1 MNLSLLAEQIAQQDA
16 VEWLGLAFGILYVVL
31 ATYEKPACWIF
42 GILSSACIAWKSITD
57 YKLIADAM
65 LQLFYMGIG
74 VYGLILW
81 YHGNE
86 SQGKK
91 PITFSP
97 WQSHLRAIII
107 CLVISAPLS
116 WLLVHYADARYGY
129 IDTLLTSLSVW
140 TTFLLIRKDLYNW
153 VYWIGIDI
161 VYVILYW
168 KSDGVLFALLFFM
181 YTVIS
186 IWGLRQWK
194 QSLKEGNYVRNIE
207 PL

>member
-31 ATYEKPACWIF
+31 ATYEKPA
-42 GILSSACIAWKSITD
+42 SITD

-161 VYVILYW
+161 VYVILY
-168 KSDGVLFALLFFM
+168 FM

>member
-1 MNLSLLAEQIAQQDA
+1 MNLPLLAEQIAQQDA
-16 VEWLGLAFGILYVVL
+16 VEWMGLAFGILYVVL
-31 ATYEKPACWIF
+31 ATYEKPSCWIF

-65 LQLFYMGIG
+65 LQLFYIGIG

-81 YHGNE
+81 YRGNA
-86 SQGKK
+86 SQGRK
-91 PITFSP
+91 PITSSP
-97 WQSHLRAIII
+97 WQSHLRAIFI

-129 IDTLLTSLSVW
+129 IDTLLTCLSVW
-140 TTFLLIRKDLYNW
+140 TTFLLIRKDLHNW

-168 KSDGVLFALLFFM
+168 KSDGLLFAVLFFI
-181 YTVIS
+181 YTLIS
-186 IWGLRQWK
+186 VWGMRQWR
-194 QSLKEGNYVRNIE
+194 QSLKDDNYVRNIE
-207 PL
+207 PS